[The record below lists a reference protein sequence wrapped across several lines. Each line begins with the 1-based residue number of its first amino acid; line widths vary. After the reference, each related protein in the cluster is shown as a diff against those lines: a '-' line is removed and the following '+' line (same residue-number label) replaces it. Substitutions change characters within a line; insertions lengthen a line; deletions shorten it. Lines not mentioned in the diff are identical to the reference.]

1 MTLNFLI
8 ILNLIVYFFS
18 LKMFFSIVK
27 MKYYFPF
34 RLADLFSFFLNMLI
48 FLILSYK
55 FHPDKILLFLFINFN
70 LFYIFFHLINMIIT
84 SPRTRL
90 IIDLK
95 EEKTGIIYIKK
106 YLKRYN
112 CKVMVNN
119 RIRRLQTSNQIELQ
133 NKYYSLKK
141 GKNNFLY
148 FISLIFLFIQK
159 I

>member
-1 MTLNFLI
+1 MTLNYLI

-18 LKMFFSIVK
+18 LKIFFSFVK
-27 MKYYFPF
+27 MKYYFPY
-34 RLADLFSFFLNMLI
+34 RLADLFSFFLNTLI

-55 FHPDKILLFLFINFN
+55 YHPDKILFFLFININ

-95 EEKTGIIYIKK
+95 ERKSGSFSLKK
-106 YLKRYN
+106 YFEKYN

-119 RIRRLQTSNQIELQ
+119 RIRRLQTSDQIELK

-148 FISLIFLFIQK
+148 FISLIFLLIQK

>member
-1 MTLNFLI
+1 MTLNYLI

-18 LKMFFSIVK
+18 LKIFFSFVK

-34 RLADLFSFFLNMLI
+34 RLADLFSFFLNTLI

-55 FHPDKILLFLFINFN
+55 YHPDKILFFLFINFN

-95 EEKTGIIYIKK
+95 ERKSGSFSLKK
-106 YLKRYN
+106 YFEKYN
-112 CKVMVNN
+112 CKVMVDN
-119 RIRRLQTSNQIELQ
+119 RIRRLQTSDQIELK

-148 FISLIFLFIQK
+148 FISLIFLLIQK

>member
-1 MTLNFLI
+1 MTLNYLI

-18 LKMFFSIVK
+18 LKIFFSFVK

-34 RLADLFSFFLNMLI
+34 RLADLFSFFLNTLI

-55 FHPDKILLFLFINFN
+55 YHPDKILFFLFININ

-95 EEKTGIIYIKK
+95 ERKSGSFSLKK
-106 YLKRYN
+106 YFEKYN

-119 RIRRLQTSNQIELQ
+119 RIRRLQTSDQIELK

-148 FISLIFLFIQK
+148 FISLIFLLIQK